1 MLSVRSERPIQPA
14 ALAVIRAVDKVT
26 KELGLTYFVAGAMA
40 RDILLTHVFDLT
52 VHRATRDVDF
62 AVAVK
67 DWDQFE
73 AIKARLVEDFQFVR
87 DKAMMHR
94 LHGSGYPV
102 DIIPFGG
109 VEAPDKTVAWP
120 PELASVINVAG
131 YDDVLAAA
139 DTVQIE
145 PGLVVGVASLP
156 GLALLK
162 LFAWADRGHEN
173 SKDATDFA
181 ILIRSYADAG
191 NRDRLYG
198 DAINVMEAVD
208 YREDLAAARLL
219 GLDVARIMTEHT
231 RVHLTKLLEDGK
243 ARERLTTHMAREWSG
258 TDDAD
263 SEAEVLLEQFAIGVG
278 VEGT

>member
-1 MLSVRSERPIQPA
+1 MLSVRSDRPIQPA

-87 DKAMMHR
+87 DKAMTHR

-109 VEAPDKTVAWP
+109 VEAPDKTIAWP
-120 PELASVINVAG
+120 PESASVINVAG

-191 NRDRLYG
+191 NQDRLFG

-263 SEAEVLLEQFAIGVG
+263 SEAEVLLEQFAIGV
-278 VEGT
+278 EGT

>member
-1 MLSVRSERPIQPA
+1 MLSVRSDRPIQPA
-14 ALAVIRAVDKVT
+14 ALTVIRAVDKVT
-26 KELGLTYFVAGAMA
+26 KELGLAYFVAGAMA

-87 DKAMMHR
+87 DKAMTHR

-109 VEAPDKTVAWP
+109 VEAPDKAIAWP
-120 PELASVINVAG
+120 PESASVINVAG

-219 GLDVARIMTEHT
+219 GLDVARITTEHT

-263 SEAEVLLEQFAIGVG
+263 SEAEVLLEQFAIGV
-278 VEGT
+278 EGT

>member
-1 MLSVRSERPIQPA
+1 VFPITLPP
-14 ALAVIRAVDKVT
+14 LRART
-26 KELGLTYFVAGAMA
+26 EEIPLLTRF
-40 RDILLTHVFDLT
+40 LLTHVFDLT
-52 VHRATRDVDF
+52 VHRATRGVDF

-73 AIKARLVEDFQFVR
+73 AIKTRLVENSRFVR
-87 DKAMMHR
+87 DKAMTHR
-94 LHGSGYPV
+94 LLGTGYPV

-109 VEAPDKTVAWP
+109 VETPDKTIAWP
-120 PELASVINVAG
+120 PELTSVIDVTG
-131 YDDVLAAA
+131 YDDALAAA
-139 DTVQIE
+139 HNVQVE
-145 PGLVVGVASLP
+145 PGLVVCVVSLP
-156 GLALLK
+156 GLVLLK
-162 LFAWADRGHEN
+162 LFAWVDRGHEN

-219 GLDVARIMTEHT
+219 GLDVAGIMTEPT
-231 RVHLTKLLEDGK
+231 RIHLTKLLEDGK
-243 ARERLTTHMAREWSG
+243 ARERLTTHMSREWSG

-263 SEAEVLLEQFAIGVG
+263 SETEVLLEQFAIGV
-278 VEGT
+278 EGRWSSPPPPHVSSEPRTPRLR